1 MSRLLANSAIFTLA
15 LCIAWPQS
23 IEQRPEPGRYQV
35 DVDLV
40 AVTFIATD
48 AKGRPVH
55 GLRST
60 DIRVYEDG
68 LPQKIAAFAEGSN
81 APDSTLSAAPA
92 GSKIFILFDTSD
104 RMYRNIPYVC
114 DAIRDLLR
122 HLEPADEIAI
132 YTFSRNL
139 SRAAAL
145 TSDISAARGALAQ
158 KVSAG
163 DDTALFNCMLLTLRD
178 AAKTPGRKTLVV
190 FSNGPDN
197 KSVLS
202 PEDVGTVAVN
212 EGIPIYVISTMESD
226 KDPVTTHALER
237 LAERTGGQVFLG
249 RKWQAQGQALNA
261 IHQDIGSSYTVYYY
275 PAPNPNDGFR
285 RIHVDVASP
294 KGTPY
299 RIRART
305 GYDRRKGAARGTN

>member
-1 MSRLLANSAIFTLA
+1 MYR
-15 LCIAWPQS
+15 WPPQA
-23 IEQRPEPGRYQV
+23 IEQKPEPGPRFQV
-35 DVDLV
+35 GVDLV

-55 GLRST
+55 GLKST
-60 DIRVYEDG
+60 DIRISEDG
-68 LPQKIAAFAEGSN
+68 LPQRIAAFAEGSH

-92 GSKIFILFDTSD
+92 GSKIFILFNTSD
-104 RMYRNIPYVC
+104 PMYRNIPYVC

-139 SRAAAL
+139 SRAAVL
-145 TSDISAARGALAQ
+145 TSDISAASAALAQ
-158 KVSAG
+158 KVAAG
-163 DDTALFNCMLLTLRD
+163 DVTAIFDCLLLTLRD
-178 AAKTPGRKTLVV
+178 AAKTPGRKAIVV

-212 EGIPIYVISTMESD
+212 EGIPIYVISTMDPGKE
-226 KDPVTTHALER
+226 PVTTHALER
-237 LAERTGGQVFLG
+237 LTERTGGQVFLG
-249 RKWQAQGQALNA
+249 RKWQAQGQALSA
-261 IHQDIGSSYTVYYY
+261 IHEDIDSSYTAYYY

-285 RIHVDVASP
+285 RIQVAVAAP
-294 KGTPY
+294 KGTTY
-299 RIRART
+299 KIRARA
-305 GYDRRKGAARGTN
+305 GYDRRKATPRGTN